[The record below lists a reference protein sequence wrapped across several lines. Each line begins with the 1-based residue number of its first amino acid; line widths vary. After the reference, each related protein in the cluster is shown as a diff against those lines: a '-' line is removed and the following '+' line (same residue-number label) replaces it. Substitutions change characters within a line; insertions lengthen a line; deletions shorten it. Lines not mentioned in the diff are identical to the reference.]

1 MACPPR
7 KCLGPHRWELEG
19 AGRQGTSHSPFLTQK
34 WILETLWWLTPL
46 MSSCPLCWKVEDETC
61 RMLGLEEKVWR
72 APGQQWV
79 RPLGVLGYPDQPWP
93 VTTRE
98 RDQAAASLSSLDTL
112 PYHGPTLPTPNLS

>member
-1 MACPPR
+1 MWKLRLPLARCYLKR
-7 KCLGPHRWELEG
+7 E
-19 AGRQGTSHSPFLTQK
+19 QSQK

-93 VTTRE
+93 W
-98 RDQAAASLSSLDTL
+98 S
-112 PYHGPTLPTPNLS
+112 P